1 MKLRIRKEALG
12 LTVPVTLT
20 PEQYDRIHQLVELM
34 DLDPDEDFVMV
45 AQSVICDS
53 LDRRIEAAT
62 ELQARRGLGRYR

>member
-1 MKLRIRKEALG
+1 MKIRIRNEVPG

-34 DLDPDEDFVMV
+34 DLDPDEDFAMV

-53 LDRRIEAAT
+53 LDRRIEAAVA
-62 ELQARRGLGRYR
+62 LQGRRGLRG